1 MIDHCDGHISG
12 DDFHLAELPY
22 CTNVLKEES
31 VFVHNQHVLNL
42 EGARDHDH
50 HDENDDDNDND
61 DNDDDHHDHDSD
73 KDDDHNKDDND
84 DDDDDNDLADDMK
97 I

>member
-31 VFVHNQHVLNL
+31 VLVHNQHVLNL
-42 EGARDHDH
+42 EGVANVYHD
-50 HDENDDDNDND
+50 
-61 DNDDDHHDHDSD
+61 D
-73 KDDDHNKDDND
+73 KS
-84 DDDDDNDLADDMK
+84 
-97 I
+97 

>member
-1 MIDHCDGHISG
+1 MIDHFNAHIS
-12 DDFHLAELPY
+12 DFHLAELPY

-50 HDENDDDNDND
+50 HDENYDDNDD